1 MTIFVNFNLID
12 QSVIV
17 LAVGKIGTKTNFPT
31 FENPEIVE
39 ILIRRKFFFG
49 MCDFELYF
57 LSEIEKDLFSQIF
70 EEEKMPENFFIWFF
84 EEISFDFFW

>member
-1 MTIFVNFNLID
+1 
-12 QSVIV
+12 
-17 LAVGKIGTKTNFPT
+17 
-31 FENPEIVE
+31 
-39 ILIRRKFFFG
+39 